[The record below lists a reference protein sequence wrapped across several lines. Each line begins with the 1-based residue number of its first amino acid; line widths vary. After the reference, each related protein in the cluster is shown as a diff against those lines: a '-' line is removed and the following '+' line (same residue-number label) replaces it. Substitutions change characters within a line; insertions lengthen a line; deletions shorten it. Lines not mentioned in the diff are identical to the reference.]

1 MIFLNDKSRYN
12 ESTTLIMGL
21 FKDAMSDCIKEL
33 DNALNGEISKMIEAS
48 DIKTEVG
55 SSKLIYTFGNY
66 FNKKVVL
73 IGLGESNNFSK
84 EVLEDAVKKVNSDMG
99 KEVALCGC
107 CFTNQ
112 HVSMKD
118 FVETAVETIDYFNY
132 EYLECKS
139 KKEFKEINVNILVDG
154 YEDTF
159 TRSLHL
165 NQAIKNTRDLVNKP
179 YNYLNVDDLVAY
191 SENLTK
197 ELSSYGDVSIKVYS
211 KLECQDMKMGA
222 FLGVNQG
229 SAVEAKLITISYYGA
244 PKDQPVFGLVGK
256 GVMFDTGG
264 YSIKQTMN
272 TMKCDMGGAA
282 TVLGV
287 LEAAVKQKLPIN
299 IQLIIAA
306 TDNKIDGSA
315 YVPDDVLT
323 AMNGKTIEIV
333 STDAEGRLTLADA
346 LTFIQQKGVKQIID
360 VATLTGAVVVALGD
374 YTTGVF
380 GNDEEMIQSFI
391 DASKETRES
400 AWPMPITKHIEKQV
414 RGSKVAD
421 LTNSTGRSM
430 GASGA
435 AAFLKEFV
443 DEGTSWIHLDIAG
456 TAFHTSPSNGEYYGA
471 TGAMVKTIF
480 KFLEK

>member
-1 MIFLNDKSRYN
+1 MIYLNDSSRYN
-12 ESTTLIMGL
+12 ENTTLIMGV
-21 FKDAMSDCIKEL
+21 FKDHLSDCVKEFDRAL
-33 DNALNGEISKMIEAS
+33 DGTVGQMIQTQE
-48 DIKTEVG
+48 IKTEIG
-55 SSKLIYTFGNY
+55 SIKTIYTFGKY
-66 FNKKVVL
+66 FNKKVAL
-73 IGLGESNNFSK
+73 IGLGEFDQFSK
-84 EVLEDAVKKVNSDMG
+84 ENLEEALKKVNADLG
-99 KEVALCGC
+99 KEIALCGC
-107 CFTNQ
+107 CFTNNL
-112 HVSMKD
+112 VSVKD
-118 FVETAVETIDYFNY
+118 FVETSVEVIDYYNY

-139 KKEFKEINVNILVDG
+139 KKDIKEFNVNILVEG
-154 YEDTF
+154 QLETF
-159 TRSLHL
+159 SRSMHL
-165 NQAIKNTRDLVNKP
+165 NTAIKNTRDLVNKP
-179 YNYLNVDDLVAY
+179 YNYLDVNGIVAY
-191 SENLTK
+191 AENLSK
-197 ELSSYGDVSIKVYS
+197 ELTSYGDVTIRVYS
-211 KLECQDMKMGA
+211 KQECQELKMGA

-229 SAVEAKLITISYYGA
+229 SSVDAKMITMKYTGNQ
-244 PKDQPVFGLVGK
+244 KDNQVFGLVGK

-264 YSIKQTMN
+264 YSIKQSMN

-287 LEAAVKQKLPIN
+287 FETVVKQKLPIN

-306 TDNKIDGSA
+306 TDNKIDGYA

-346 LTFIQQKGVKQIID
+346 LTFIQKQGVKQIID

-380 GNDEEMIQSFI
+380 GNNDEMINTFVE
-391 DASKETRES
+391 ASKITRES

-435 AAFLKEFV
+435 AAFLKEFIE
-443 DEGTSWIHLDIAG
+443 EGTSWIHLDIAG
-456 TAFHTSPSNGEYYGA
+456 TAFHISPSNGEYYGA

-480 KFLEK
+480 KYLEK

>member
-1 MIFLNDKSRYN
+1 MFYLNNLEKYN
-12 ESTTLIMGL
+12 ENTTLIMGVFNDYL
-21 FKDAMSDCIKEL
+21 SDCVKEL
-33 DNALNGEISKMIEAS
+33 NEALEGAIEHMIETKE
-48 DIKTEVG
+48 IKTELG
-55 SSKLIYTFGNY
+55 SSKSIYTFGKY

-73 IGLGESNNFSK
+73 VGLGSSKEFSK
-84 EVLEDAVKKVNSDMG
+84 ENLEEALKKINVDMG

-107 CFTNQ
+107 CFTNDL
-112 HVSMKD
+112 VTVKD
-118 FVETAVETIDYFNY
+118 FVETAVETIDYYSY

-139 KKEFKEINVNILVDG
+139 KPESKEFHVNILVEG
-154 YEDTF
+154 QEEIF
-159 TRSLHL
+159 MRSVHL
-165 NQAIKNTRDLVNKP
+165 NTAIKNTRDLVNKP
-179 YNYLNVDDLVAY
+179 YNYLDVNGIVAY

-197 ELSSYGDVSIKVYS
+197 QLTTFGNVDIKVYT
-211 KLECQDMKMGA
+211 KKECNELKMGA

-229 SAVEAKLITISYYGA
+229 SGVEAKMITMKYIGN
-244 PKDQPVFGLVGK
+244 PETKEVFGLVGK

-264 YSIKQTMN
+264 YSIKQSMN

-287 LEAAVKQKLPIN
+287 FEAVVKQKLPIN

-306 TDNKIDGSA
+306 TDNKIDGNA
-315 YVPDDVLT
+315 YLPDDVLT

-346 LTFIQQKGVKQIID
+346 LTFIQREGVKQIID

-380 GNDEEMIQSFI
+380 GNDDQMIQSFVE
-391 DASKETRES
+391 ASKTTRES

-443 DEGTSWIHLDIAG
+443 EEGTSWIHLDIAG